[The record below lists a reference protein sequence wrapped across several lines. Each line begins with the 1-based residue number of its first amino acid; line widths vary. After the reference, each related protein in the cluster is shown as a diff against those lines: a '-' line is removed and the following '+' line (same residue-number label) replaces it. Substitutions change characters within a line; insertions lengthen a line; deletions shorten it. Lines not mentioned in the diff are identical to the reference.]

1 MKSNSMKSESWGLA
15 LQPKDILSSNFAG
28 LPKEGFIRLPA
39 VLALFPVSASTWWKG
54 VASGRFPKPTKRF
67 GPRIAAWDVRDIAP
81 LLKENTGGA
90 SESEGTDKGTKNSE
104 F

>member
-1 MKSNSMKSESWGLA
+1 MKEESWGLA
-15 LQPKDILSSNFAG
+15 LQPKDILSPDFAG

-54 VASGRFPKPTKRF
+54 VAEGRFPKPTKQF

-81 LLKENTGGA
+81 LLKGKRGGTSEN
-90 SESEGTDKGTKNSE
+90 EGTDEGTK
-104 F
+104 